1 MLAFLLY
8 IHAHSTHSRNMHLI
22 KAAQPQS
29 GVLLV
34 FGLKKGG
41 IWVLFIVRVKCF
53 FLMFSF
59 RNVKVAAQGHYCVS
73 EEKTP
78 LGWFKG
84 RSNEMS
90 YMEFMYL
97 YELLF
102 GLWCDTVVAFFIV
115 WHFYMGKIQSAKQG
129 NLLFTCCFSGAD
141 ELYSSLYTVCIIW
154 KTMPFNSTVFW
165 NKSHK
170 IESILLLYYQF
181 FKCHHNFRAQFS
193 IFTAS
198 GEQNCFIACLYMSP
212 MCTLYINI

>member
-1 MLAFLLY
+1 M
-8 IHAHSTHSRNMHLI
+8 HTAHTAVNMHLI
-22 KAAQPQS
+22 KAAQRQS

-41 IWVLFIVRVKCF
+41 NLGLVHCQSEVF
-53 FLMFSF
+53 FFMFSF

-102 GLWCDTVVAFFIV
+102 GL
-115 WHFYMGKIQSAKQG
+115 
-129 NLLFTCCFSGAD
+129 
-141 ELYSSLYTVCIIW
+141 
-154 KTMPFNSTVFW
+154 
-165 NKSHK
+165 
-170 IESILLLYYQF
+170 
-181 FKCHHNFRAQFS
+181 
-193 IFTAS
+193 
-198 GEQNCFIACLYMSP
+198 
-212 MCTLYINI
+212 